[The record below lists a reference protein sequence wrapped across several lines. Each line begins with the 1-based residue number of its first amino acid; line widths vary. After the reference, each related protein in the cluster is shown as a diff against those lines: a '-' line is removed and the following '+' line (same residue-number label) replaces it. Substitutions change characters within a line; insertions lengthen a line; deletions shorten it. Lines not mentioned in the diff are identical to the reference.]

1 MVNAL
6 LILGLALI
14 IGSFFLN
21 TQSGM
26 QKRAIRIEDLEH
38 KRRRRR

>member
-14 IGSFFLN
+14 IGSFYLN
-21 TQSGM
+21 AQHGA
-26 QKRAIRIEDLEH
+26 QKRAIPIEDREH
-38 KRRRRR
+38 KRRRR